1 MGPKTVYEDGTYLDK
16 NPTWHE
22 EDSLWKARQIEKI
35 LGKNRVEPSTI
46 CEVGCGAG
54 EILNCLASSYGAEVS
69 FSGYEISPQ
78 AFEIC
83 KKKEKK
89 NLRFFLKDLFAE
101 GDASFDVVLAVD
113 VFEHVDDY
121 LGFLRKL
128 RTRAEYKV
136 FHIPLDLS
144 VQSILRSSPILEG
157 RAMVGHLHYFTKET
171 ALAVLADTGYEV
183 IDYFYTSGSLELP
196 ARGWKRKVLKLPRK
210 WLFAIHQDLTVRML
224 GGFSLLV
231 LAK

>member
-1 MGPKTVYEDGTYLDK
+1 VGPKTVYEDGTYLDK